1 MGKDVQ
7 SYQIWYLGSP
17 TRLRP
22 SPVRCSNHQRN
33 ITFLIPIF
41 YLPRLDPSLFHQ
53 SLTTQ
58 QLNRFDRCTVVPFI
72 ITIPANFDNLVLKIT
87 EPEKAPGLDEIIN
100 RIGELA
106 ASLVRINLPEK
117 GSDAELNTY
126 ETITEKFY
134 ISSAIGGLVQGGL
147 EISRKRN
154 PKLLAAG
161 VILDFGGVLGAF
173 ATAIMQRK

>member
-7 SYQIWYLGSP
+7 SYRIWYLGSP
-17 TRLRP
+17 SRLRH
-22 SPVRCSNHQRN
+22 SPVRCSNPQRN
-33 ITFLIPIF
+33 IPFLIPIF
-41 YLPRLDPSLFHQ
+41 YLPRLGPSLSHQ
-53 SLTTQ
+53 SLITP
-58 QLNRFDRCTVVPFI
+58 QLHKFDRYTVIPFLI
-72 ITIPANFDNLVLKIT
+72 NIVTNLINLVLKIKDY
-87 EPEKAPGLDEIIN
+87 EEAPGLDEIIN

-126 ETITEKFY
+126 ETIIEGFY

-147 EISRKRN
+147 EISRKRI

-173 ATAIMQRK
+173 VTAIIQRK